1 MAPRAGF
8 EPATLRLTAG
18 CSAVELSRSVGE
30 DLSSRAVSRKVL
42 SAQTSLTTV
51 FGMGTGGPSLQKT
64 PTIYVKRFPSLT
76 TILYHV
82 FPRLSRGVW

>member
-1 MAPRAGF
+1 MKKKKVQAKQLGLFMAPRAGF

-64 PTIYVKRFPSLT
+64 PTIYVREDDL
-76 TILYHV
+76 
-82 FPRLSRGVW
+82 